1 MADSLALLLSR
12 LSKEEQ
18 RYVSIS
24 LKHYRA
30 DSRLFAS
37 YRLFKKGAGREEVMR
52 RLGIGAP
59 DMAVLRSKLFTR
71 VLDILADFSIA
82 RNIFL
87 QFLQMRRRVEV
98 LISKGLLRE
107 AEKQTEKLLRKA
119 AYHEFF
125 LLELEAL
132 RIKRLLMAQQNYA
145 GYEKRQLTE
154 LMEEM
159 EKQSR
164 SFLELSKWQST
175 SSQLFM
181 QFYNEGHLDETR
193 PEYRAFLEYR
203 RKEGASSSEKF
214 VAHNTRGFL
223 FGLRGE
229 AVKSISEQKMA
240 IEALMQLPAIDNER
254 WYYLVSAFNNICI
267 ALCNEG
273 DFHRAKEYLEKLRQL
288 PGKRKGLSYR
298 ESIFWWQHVLALD
311 FYLMMERAEFKNLD
325 HLLDAL
331 RVALKQYDFS
341 QWYRAYFH
349 YSAAYALLLA
359 GRNDDAL
366 YWVLLLLQY
375 PQREIPEEIYRFG
388 LLLQGLVHF
397 ESGNFEIAA
406 VLLENHRRRLMKLK
420 HPYHLESL
428 FTRFLLRAARTGD
441 NERKAAAS
449 ACLAEIGEW
458 LKEDDAERHVL
469 DYLDIDI
476 YLEAQV
482 SGEPFYRFY
491 QKKKR
496 SNA

>member
-1 MADSLALLLSR
+1 MSLSLSTLLSR

-18 RYVSIS
+18 RYITIA
-24 LKHYRA
+24 LQQYKGA
-30 DSRLFAS
+30 SRLLS
-37 YRLFKKGAGREEVMR
+37 CYRLLKKGAGRREIIAS
-52 RLGIGAP
+52 LGINER
-59 DMAVLRSKLFTR
+59 DLSVLCSKLYVR
-71 VLDILADFSIA
+71 ILNILADFS
-82 RNIFL
+82 RNGNTFL
-87 QFLQMRRRVEV
+87 QLMRLRERIEV

-119 AYHEFF
+119 ASHEFF

-164 SFLELSKWQST
+164 SFLELSKWQSA
-175 SSQLFM
+175 SSLLFM
-181 QFYNEGHLDETR
+181 QFYSEGHLDEAS
-193 PEYRAFLEYR
+193 PEYRAFLKYR
-203 RKEGASSSEKF
+203 RKEGASFSEEF

-229 AVKSISEQKMA
+229 AERSISEQKMA
-240 IEALMQLPAIDNER
+240 IEALMQLPAIDHER
-254 WYYLVSAFNNICI
+254 WYHLVSAFNNICV

-298 ESIFWWQHVLALD
+298 ELIFWWQHVLALD

-331 RVALKQYDFS
+331 RAALKQYDFS
-341 QWYRAYFH
+341 QWYRAYFY
-349 YSAAYALLLA
+349 YSAAYASLLA

-366 YWVLLLLQY
+366 HWVLLLLQY

-406 VLLENHRRRLMKLK
+406 VLLENHRRKLGKMKNT
-420 HPYHLESL
+420 YRLESL

-449 ACLAEIGEW
+449 ACLAEVGKW